1 MKNNNSQKNQKLR
14 NDIILAVVIVFIA
27 AAGLLLFV
35 MNKEAGSTVS
45 VKIGEKE
52 IATYSLYENVEIPIK
67 TGDNNEHTNILV
79 IKDGKAY
86 ISEADCPDKICV
98 KSRAVSYVGET
109 VVCLP
114 HKLVIEI
121 TNENAD
127 GGLDV
132 AV

>member
-1 MKNNNSQKNQKLR
+1 MKNNNSQKNRKLR
-14 NDIILAVVIVFIA
+14 NDIILAVAIILIA

-35 MNKEAGSTVS
+35 MNRETGSTVS
-45 VKIGEKE
+45 VKIDGKQTASYPLSENIEVPIITGE
-52 IATYSLYENVEIPIK
+52 N
-67 TGDNNEHTNILV
+67 DEHINILT
-79 IKDGKAY
+79 IKDGKAS

-98 KSRAVSYVGET
+98 KTRPVSFVGET

-121 TNENAD
+121 TNDNAD
-127 GGLDV
+127 SGLDV

>member
-14 NDIILAVVIVFIA
+14 NDIILAVVIVLIA
-27 AAGLLLFV
+27 TAGLLLFV
-35 MNKEAGSTVS
+35 FNREQGSTVS
-45 VKIGEKE
+45 VKIDGTQIASYPLGE
-52 IATYSLYENVEIPIK
+52 NREIPIK
-67 TGDNNEHTNILV
+67 TGDNDEHINVLV
-79 IKDGKAY
+79 IKDGKAS

-98 KSRAVSYVGET
+98 ETRAVSYVGET

-121 TNENAD
+121 TNQNAD
-127 GGLDV
+127 GGIDV

>member
-1 MKNNNSQKNQKLR
+1 MKNNNSQKNRKFK
-14 NDIILAVVIVFIA
+14 NDIILAVVIVIIA

-35 MNKEAGSTVS
+35 LNREQGSTVL
-45 VKIGEKE
+45 VKIDGAQ
-52 IATYSLYENVEIPIK
+52 IASYPLSENREIPIK
-67 TGDNNEHTNILV
+67 TGDNDENINVLM
-79 IKDGKAY
+79 IKDGKAS

-98 KSRAVSYVGET
+98 ETRAVSFVGET

-121 TNENAD
+121 TNQNAD

>member
-1 MKNNNSQKNQKLR
+1 MKNNNSQKNQKSR
-14 NDIILAVVIVFIA
+14 NDIILAVVIVLIA

-35 MNKEAGSTVS
+35 FNREQGSTVL
-45 VKIGEKE
+45 VKIDGVQF
-52 IATYSLYENVEIPIK
+52 ASYPLSENREIPIK
-67 TGDNNEHTNILV
+67 TGDNDEHINVLV
-79 IKDGKAY
+79 IKDGKAS

-98 KSRAVSYVGET
+98 ETRAVSYVGET

-121 TNENAD
+121 TNQNAD

>member
-1 MKNNNSQKNQKLR
+1 MKNNNSQKNQKSR
-14 NDIILAVVIVFIA
+14 NDIILAVVIVLIA

-35 MNKEAGSTVS
+35 FNREQGSTVS
-45 VKIGEKE
+45 VKVDGIQ
-52 IATYSLYENVEIPIK
+52 IASYPLAEDREVPIK
-67 TGDNNEHTNILV
+67 TGDNDEHINVLV
-79 IKDGKAY
+79 IKDGKAS

-98 KSRAVSYVGET
+98 ETRAVSYVGET

-121 TNENAD
+121 TNQNAD
-127 GGLDV
+127 GGIDV

>member
-1 MKNNNSQKNQKLR
+1 MDNKSKKRKLK
-14 NDIILAVVIVFIA
+14 NDIILAVVIVLIA

-35 MNKEAGSTVS
+35 FNREQGSTVS
-45 VKIGEKE
+45 VKVDGQQV
-52 IATYSLYENVEIPIK
+52 ASYPLNENREVSIK
-67 TGDNNEHTNILV
+67 TGDNDEHINVLV
-79 IKDGKAY
+79 IKDGKAS

-98 KSRAVSYVGET
+98 ETRAVSYVGET

-121 TNENAD
+121 TNQNAD
-127 GGLDV
+127 GGIDV

>member
-1 MKNNNSQKNQKLR
+1 MKNDNSQKNRKFK
-14 NDIILAVVIVFIA
+14 NDIILAVVIVLIA

-35 MNKEAGSTVS
+35 FNREQGSTVS
-45 VKIGEKE
+45 VKIDGTQIASYPLGE
-52 IATYSLYENVEIPIK
+52 NREIPIK
-67 TGDNNEHTNILV
+67 TGDNDEHINVLV
-79 IKDGKAY
+79 IKDGKAS

-98 KSRAVSYVGET
+98 ETRAVSYVGET

-121 TNENAD
+121 TNQNAD
-127 GGLDV
+127 GGIDV

>member
-14 NDIILAVVIVFIA
+14 NDIILAVVIVLIA

-35 MNKEAGSTVS
+35 FNREQGTTVS
-45 VKIGEKE
+45 VKVNGTQ
-52 IATYSLYENVEIPIK
+52 IASYPLAENREVPIK
-67 TGDNNEHTNILV
+67 TGENDEHINVLV
-79 IKDGKAY
+79 IKDGKAS

-98 KSRAVSYVGET
+98 ETRAVSYVGET

-121 TNENAD
+121 TNQNAD
-127 GGLDV
+127 GGIDV

>member
-14 NDIILAVVIVFIA
+14 NDIILAVVIVLIA
-27 AAGLLLFV
+27 AAGLLLFT
-35 MNKEAGSTVS
+35 MNKEVGSTAS
-45 VKIGEKE
+45 VKIDGNEV
-52 IATYSLYENVEIPIK
+52 ASYSLSENIEIPIK
-67 TGDNNEHTNILV
+67 TGDNDEYINILT
-79 IKDGKAY
+79 IKDGKAF

-98 KSRAVSYVGET
+98 ETRAVSYVGET
-109 VVCLP
+109 IVCLP

-121 TNENAD
+121 TNENTD

>member
-35 MNKEAGSTVS
+35 FNREQGSTVS
-45 VKIGEKE
+45 VKIDGTQIASYPLGE
-52 IATYSLYENVEIPIK
+52 NREIPIK
-67 TGDNNEHTNILV
+67 TGDNDEHINVLV
-79 IKDGKAY
+79 IKDGKAS

-98 KSRAVSYVGET
+98 ETRAVSYVGET

-121 TNENAD
+121 TNQNAD
-127 GGLDV
+127 GGIDV

>member
-14 NDIILAVVIVFIA
+14 NDIILAVVIVLIV

-35 MNKEAGSTVS
+35 FNREQGSTVS
-45 VKIGEKE
+45 VKIDGQE
-52 IATYSLYENVEIPIK
+52 IASYPLSENREIPIK
-67 TGDNNEHTNILV
+67 TGDNDEHINVLV
-79 IKDGKAY
+79 IKDGKAS

-98 KSRAVSYVGET
+98 ETRAVSYVGET

-121 TNENAD
+121 TNQNAD
-127 GGLDV
+127 GGIDV

>member
-14 NDIILAVVIVFIA
+14 NDIILAVIIILIA
-27 AAGLLLFV
+27 AVGLLLFV
-35 MNKEAGSTVS
+35 MNKEEGSTVS
-45 VKIGEKE
+45 VKIDGTQ
-52 IATYSLYENVEIPIK
+52 IVSYSLSENIEIPIK
-67 TGDNNEHTNILV
+67 TGDNDEHINILV
-79 IKDGKAY
+79 IKDGKAS

-98 KSRAVSYVGET
+98 QTRAVSYVGET

-121 TNENAD
+121 TNENTD

>member
-1 MKNNNSQKNQKLR
+1 MKNDNSQKNRKLR
-14 NDIILAVVIVFIA
+14 NDIILAVVIVLIA

-35 MNKEAGSTVS
+35 FNREQGSTVS
-45 VKIGEKE
+45 VKVDGIQ
-52 IATYSLYENVEIPIK
+52 IASYPLAENREVSIK
-67 TGDNNEHTNILV
+67 TGDNDEHINVLV
-79 IKDGKAY
+79 IKDGKAS

-98 KSRAVSYVGET
+98 ETRAVSYVGET

-121 TNENAD
+121 TNQNAD
-127 GGLDV
+127 GGIDV

>member
-35 MNKEAGSTVS
+35 MNKEEGSTVS
-45 VKIGEKE
+45 VKIDGNQV
-52 IATYSLYENVEIPIK
+52 ASFSLSENIEIPIK
-67 TGDNNEHTNILV
+67 TGENDEYTNILV

-86 ISEADCPDKICV
+86 ISEANCPDKICV
-98 KSRAVSYVGET
+98 ETRAVSYVGET

-121 TNENAD
+121 TNENTD
-127 GGLDV
+127 GELDV

>member
-14 NDIILAVVIVFIA
+14 NDIILAVVIIFIA
-27 AAGLLLFV
+27 TAGLLLFV
-35 MNKEAGSTVS
+35 FNREQGSTVS
-45 VKIGEKE
+45 VKIDGTQIASYPLGE
-52 IATYSLYENVEIPIK
+52 NREIPIK
-67 TGDNNEHTNILV
+67 TGDNDEHINVLV
-79 IKDGKAY
+79 IKDGKAS

-98 KSRAVSYVGET
+98 ETRAVSYVGET

-121 TNENAD
+121 TNQNAD
-127 GGLDV
+127 GGIDV

>member
-1 MKNNNSQKNQKLR
+1 MKNNNSQKNQKSR
-14 NDIILAVVIVFIA
+14 NDIILAVVIVLIA

-35 MNKEAGSTVS
+35 FNREQGSTVS
-45 VKIGEKE
+45 VKIDGTQ
-52 IATYSLYENVEIPIK
+52 IASYPLAEDREIPIK
-67 TGDNNEHTNILV
+67 TGDNDEHINVLV
-79 IKDGKAY
+79 IKDGKAS

-98 KSRAVSYVGET
+98 ETRAVSYVGET

-121 TNENAD
+121 TNQNAD
-127 GGLDV
+127 GGIDV

>member
-14 NDIILAVVIVFIA
+14 NDIILAVVIIFIA

-45 VKIGEKE
+45 VKLDGVE
-52 IATYSLYENVEIPIK
+52 IASYSLSENVEIPIK
-67 TGDNNEHTNILV
+67 TGKNDEHINVLT
-79 IKDGKAY
+79 IKDGKAF

-98 KSRAVSYVGET
+98 ETRAVSYVGET
-109 VVCLP
+109 IICLP

-121 TNENAD
+121 TNENTD